1 MPNLRQSVRYQNRTE
16 NGSVDTNSNLKKSQP
31 LNSSVSFQKKNS
43 AVKEKEKGNKKP
55 MTTIPNFQQPTKE
68 DLSISMISNISAAE
82 IVKQSE
88 EFEKWDILFNNI
100 DWFLFNI
107 FYYCSDTNVY
117 LLTKK
122 FWSYQLFA
130 QFYDF
135 TFFANNLSFNEFSKD
150 ASSTIW
156 KI

>member
-1 MPNLRQSVRYQNRTE
+1 
-16 NGSVDTNSNLKKSQP
+16 
-31 LNSSVSFQKKNS
+31 
-43 AVKEKEKGNKKP
+43 
-55 MTTIPNFQQPTKE
+55 
-68 DLSISMISNISAAE
+68 MISNISAAE

>member
-1 MPNLRQSVRYQNRTE
+1 VKSAIKRTIGLQLVNIKAIQSNRLQEMPNLRQSVRYQNRTE

-100 DWFLFNI
+100 D
-107 FYYCSDTNVY
+107 
-117 LLTKK
+117 
-122 FWSYQLFA
+122 
-130 QFYDF
+130 
-135 TFFANNLSFNEFSKD
+135 
-150 ASSTIW
+150 
-156 KI
+156 